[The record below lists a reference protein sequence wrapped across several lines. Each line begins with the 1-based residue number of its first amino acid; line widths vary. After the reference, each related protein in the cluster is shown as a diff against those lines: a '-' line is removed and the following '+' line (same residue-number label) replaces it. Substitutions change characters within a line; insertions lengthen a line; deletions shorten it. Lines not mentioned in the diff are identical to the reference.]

1 MMREGKAEC
10 GAIEREG
17 GDEEGEE
24 DEEGVEGGMMEP
36 RRTYRFDKFL
46 AHLANILLDD
56 QL

>member
-1 MMREGKAEC
+1 MREGKAEC